1 MLHSKNKQ
9 ITKLTISI
17 KEPQELFFLTKH
29 HPLSAFLTKT
39 IFFQFTTETFIQS
52 LTTEIYKFLNRLSIG
67 FLNNVFNENSSNP
80 YALQNCLELY
90 SINPKIF
97 RYGTET
103 GSYMAPEIWSKLPE
117 TIKMSSS
124 LQTKMCLSNIF
135 VSLIILHFLT
145 LPYILSFVTYVFFDF
160 L

>member
-1 MLHSKNKQ
+1 MLHSKNIQ
-9 ITKLTISI
+9 ITKLTISM
-17 KEPQELFFLTKH
+17 KRLQELFFLTKH

-39 IFFQFTTETFIQS
+39 IFFSIHKRNIQS
-52 LTTEIYKFLNRLSIG
+52 LATEIYRFLNRLCIG
-67 FLNNVFNENSSNP
+67 FLNIVFNENWSNP
-80 YALQNCLELY
+80 YALQNCRELY
-90 SINPKIF
+90 SINLKIF

-103 GSYMAPEIWSKLPE
+103 GSYIASEIWSKLPE

-124 LQTKMCLSNIF
+124 LQTRMCLPNIF

-145 LPYILSFVTYVFFDF
+145 LPYILSFVTYVFFNF